1 MMKLFDILPD
11 RFFSI
16 LNGKNKEIYAEA
28 LLLLYRLINEN
39 DMYVK
44 KDEFLRSIKEKLSNE
59 INSFSIEEENE
70 FDDEEILTTFSA
82 KANLILRRLEETG
95 WIELAID
102 PDNSEEFIIL
112 PSYSII
118 QIESLFN
125 IVNESSEGYSSLV
138 HTTYSELLLE
148 DENRDEFMYATLL
161 RAYENTKKLRV
172 DLISLSHS
180 IKIYQG
186 RLNKLF
192 TSNDVLHSYFDNYKE
207 LISDRLYHPLKTFDS
222 VARFKRPII
231 NILESWIKDEEA
243 MKILIKEALIYSKT
257 SIDPKDVEL
266 DIISKINYITDMYS
280 QLNKMI
286 DNIDKSHR
294 DYTKSSTNKILYL
307 NNTNKSIKGCLETI
321 LVGVGKY
328 KHDYKIIRDILSNMQ
343 NSISLYENGFIN
355 ADSVTL
361 PFTRKYL
368 HSDAPLEIM
377 NFDDANDF
385 AMQTFLDGINSMF
398 TNDSIFGFMR
408 EAFGDADEL
417 KVEDIPL
424 PNFDAVILLI
434 LATIKKDDPDCFYT
448 VDFESKEKV
457 RSQGYILPKLIFRK
471 KKQA

>member
-16 LNGKNKEIYAEA
+16 LNGKNREIYAEA

-321 LVGVGKY
+321 LVG
-328 KHDYKIIRDILSNMQ
+328 ILSLIAGLIIGIFASQFMSIFVAKLFEAKMSDFTFVFSKEACIKTCIYFAIMYLAVMIFNTITISRYKLI
-343 NSISLYENGFIN
+343 NLLTAIKKNESISIKNPVCYWNIEL
-355 ADSVTL
+355 L
-361 PFTRKYL
+361 L
-368 HSDAPLEIM
+368 LES
-377 NFDDANDF
+377 
-385 AMQTFLDGINSMF
+385 NS
-398 TNDSIFGFMR
+398 R
-408 EAFGDADEL
+408 
-417 KVEDIPL
+417 
-424 PNFDAVILLI
+424 
-434 LATIKKDDPDCFYT
+434 C
-448 VDFESKEKV
+448 SKFFN
-457 RSQGYILPKLIFRK
+457 S
-471 KKQA
+471 